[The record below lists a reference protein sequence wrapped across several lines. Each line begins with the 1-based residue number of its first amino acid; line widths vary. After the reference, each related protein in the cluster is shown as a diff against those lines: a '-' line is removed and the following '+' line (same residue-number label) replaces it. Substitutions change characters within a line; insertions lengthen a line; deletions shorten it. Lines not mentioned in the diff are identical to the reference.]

1 MCASALSD
9 PDSRIENLYFEMI
22 ANSWGEGGAAHPTIA
37 SAARDMMN
45 RPDEE
50 RGSVLSTAMSFL
62 SLYRD
67 PLVAKNVARSDF
79 KVSDLMNHADAHHAL
94 SCGAR
99 RGQGPH
105 EAP

>member
-1 MCASALSD
+1 MCSTKEQAEGKVGCLPDVAQALSD

-67 PLVAKNVARSDF
+67 PWSPRTW
-79 KVSDLMNHADAHHAL
+79 
-94 SCGAR
+94 
-99 RGQGPH
+99 P
-105 EAP
+105 APISR